1 MIYFV
6 SHIQDITEKKK
17 MGEVLNQTNTALKVV
32 LHNVERDKIQQQEEI
47 LANLESLVFPY
58 LHKLNS
64 TPLDREQ
71 RAFVELIESNL
82 VEIVS
87 PFAGKLSSLQ
97 YKLTQTEMAVADLIK
112 RGKTSKEIAVFLKMS
127 IAAVFFHR
135 NNIRK
140 KLGLRKTGTNLGAYL
155 RSLS

>member
-1 MIYFV
+1 
-6 SHIQDITEKKK
+6 
-17 MGEVLNQTNTALKVV
+17 MGEILNQTNTALKVV

-47 LANLESLVFPY
+47 LANLENLVFPY

-97 YKLTQTEMAVADLIK
+97 YKLTQTEMAVADFIK